1 MEETLTPSE
10 LAYVTRL
17 LRAVLIAI
25 LSLLLIWDSTY
36 FVVSTWVTTLIFFLI
51 GLFPSLTFLVKT
63 SLSLLLAMYFFPK
76 ETLATLTGFI
86 N

>member
-1 MEETLTPSE
+1 MSHVCFAQCSSNTV
-10 LAYVTRL
+10 A
-17 LRAVLIAI
+17 LIDLGQHVFRCVYLGKDFNI
-25 LSLLLIWDSTY
+25 
-36 FVVSTWVTTLIFFLI
+36 FLI
-51 GLFPSLTFLVKT
+51 GLFLSLTFLVKT